1 MSPKSEFLPEALGAY
16 VEAHAN
22 PADGLLRELAEY
34 NAGLGRVSSM
44 QISAAQGAFMTLL
57 ARVVAPR
64 FAVEVGTFT
73 GYSSIC
79 VARALAPDGKLL
91 CCDVSEEWTSIAQKY
106 WERAAVADRIELRLA
121 PAAETLAALPQE
133 QSIDWAFIDADKQ
146 GYRTYWDEIVPRLRP
161 GGLVLVDNVLWSGK
175 VVDPSVTDDDT
186 LALRAFNDYVL
197 TDNRMETVLLPL
209 ADGLTVARRR

>member
-1 MSPKSEFLPEALGAY
+1 MSPKSAFLSEALGAY

-79 VARALAPDGKLL
+79 VARALAPDGQLL
-91 CCDVSEEWTSIAQKY
+91 CCDVSEEWTAVARQY
-106 WERAAVADRIELRLA
+106 WERAAVTDRIELRLG
-121 PAAETLAALPQE
+121 PAADTLAALPTE
-133 QSIDWAFIDADKQ
+133 ARIDWAFIDADKQ
-146 GYRTYWDEIVPRLRP
+146 GYRTYWDEIVPRLSP

-175 VVDPSVTDDDT
+175 VVEESVTDEDT
-186 LALRAFNDYVL
+186 VALRAFNDYVL
-197 TDNRMETVLLPL
+197 TDSRMETVLLPL
-209 ADGLTVARRR
+209 ADGLTIARRR